1 MSKKSANRKINQNKL
16 DDISNSIA
24 VESLFSTYILLNT
37 YLSSGIVRKAREI
50 HLKKTNTRIQD
61 GLLWGYKLLVVAS
74 LHSYIYGVVRSP
86 EVLGIE
92 ADPDYYDYWVY
103 TKGRGREITRSATRG
118 NHYISRFVEK
128 ANLLISDLISLK
140 SWDDIEGFGKRTNDF
155 RNCLRTISEKAYMA
169 FRNGKEVPIDKA
181 LLEASTEILWSTSG
195 NPTPLAH
202 IYADYF
208 ISHKKDDADLQL
220 LEDMI
225 EECNTTSGTTRLDYS
240 RFSMFGMARP
250 LPQHWALGYAF
261 ILHESLKQLACS
273 HGQGTKLALMDNL
286 VASIKNWRHVDSY
299 SRKLTSVYGLPK
311 PYSYSYA
318 RSSSITNEE
327 REPLTTQTKSPI
339 SPERLLSIFGNRA
352 RIVERGSPGAYFN
365 FSCLLDGAIKRSR
378 ETREKVKVA
387 LVVHKLERGRRHE
400 DYSVAILMPAYGF
413 ISNASMWWVFYDI
426 GNNHSGSASYAMK
439 QVLTK
444 IKRNKKSLDVM
455 VIPADIGEFYEY
467 CEDPGYVRLEKV
479 IVLSNKVVSDIR
491 GAFPELLLANL
502 LTNMHYTKVLN
513 RLKPKVLK
521 TVKGELDVVGVKF
534 AGEMPSHILIF
545 ESKGQ
550 AIDELELQQKI
561 NRFSQNISIVR
572 RQLRA
577 FCNEL
582 GLPYAETIEVKAVFV
597 SMADLKTGMGE
608 PVHSGLMYSFR
619 KPEVKIPSGIEL
631 WDYNDFISKLS
642 EHHVPT
648 EYRELLKRMQIAVV
662 I

>member
-1 MSKKSANRKINQNKL
+1 MNKEPLNRKNDKYKL

-24 VESLFSTYILLNT
+24 VESLFSTYILLDT
-37 YLSSGIVRKAREI
+37 YLSSGIIQKAREI
-50 HLKKTNTRIQD
+50 RNKQIKARIRD

-74 LHSYIYGVVRSP
+74 LHSYVYGVVRSP

-118 NHYISRFVEK
+118 NHYISQFIEK

-140 SWDDIEGFGKRTNDF
+140 SWDDIEDFRERTNDF
-155 RNCLRTISEKAYMA
+155 RKCLRAISEKAYIA
-169 FRNGKEVPIDKA
+169 SSNGKEVPIDRA
-181 LLEASTEILWSTSG
+181 LSEASSEILWSTSG

-202 IYADYF
+202 LYVDYF
-208 ISHKKDDADLQL
+208 ISHKGDDVNLQL
-220 LEDMI
+220 LDDMV
-225 EECNTTSGTTRLDYS
+225 EECNPVSGTTRLDYS
-240 RFSMFGMARP
+240 RFSMFNMARP

-261 ILHESLKQLACS
+261 ILHESLKQLVRS
-273 HGQGTKLALMDNL
+273 REQRTQLALMDNL
-286 VASIKNWRHVDSY
+286 VASIKNWRHVDLY
-299 SRKLTSVYGLPK
+299 SRKLTSVYGIPT
-311 PYSYSYA
+311 PYSYRYS
-318 RSSSITNEE
+318 RSSVITNEE
-327 REPLTTQTKSPI
+327 REPLTAQTESPM

-352 RIVERGSPGAYFN
+352 RIVERGSSAAYLN
-365 FSCLLDGAIKRSR
+365 FSCLLDGAIKRGR
-378 ETREKVKVA
+378 EVREKVKVA
-387 LVVHKLERGRRHE
+387 LVVHKLERHRREE

-455 VIPADIGEFYEY
+455 VIRADIGEFYEY
-467 CEDPGYVRLEKV
+467 CEDPGYVRLEKT
-479 IVLSNKVVSDIR
+479 IVLSNKVVGDIR
-491 GAFPELLLANL
+491 GSFPELLLANL

-513 RLKPKVLK
+513 RLKPRVLK
-521 TVKGELDVVGVKF
+521 TTKGELDVIGVKF
-534 AGEMPSHILIF
+534 AGEVPSHILIL

-561 NRFSQNISIVR
+561 NRFSQNISAVR
-572 RQLRA
+572 QQLRA
-577 FCNEL
+577 FCDEL
-582 GLPYAETIEVKAVFV
+582 GLTYAETIEVKAVFV
-597 SMADLKTGMGE
+597 SMADLKTDMEE
-608 PVHSGLMYSFR
+608 PVHSGLMHAFG

-631 WDYNDFISKLS
+631 WDYNDLVSRLS
-642 EHHVPT
+642 EHHVPA
-648 EYRELLKRMQIAVV
+648 EYIELLQRMQIATV